1 MLRIVN
7 NRKKAEIACGF
18 HLEAADLDDAL
29 SPSPSRKNVRMAA
42 LLAMW
47 QGKIA
52 SLKLELAV
60 EGLTA
65 MDVKELKARLLLLL
79 FGKEQKAEGGESQ
92 GEFVRWY
99 RKFADTHSPE
109 TNTRTCYYHT
119 LSRLRAFC
127 PELEFLPFSAITV
140 GWLEDFDRFLA
151 KTCKLNSRNHHM
163 RNIRAVF
170 K

>member
-1 MLRIVN
+1 MAFLFLTIVYFTPKPFFMFSHKFIIRPDKKNALMLRIVN

-29 SPSPSRKNVRMAA
+29 SPSPSRKNVRMSA

-79 FGKEQKAEGGESQ
+79 
-92 GEFVRWY
+92 
-99 RKFADTHSPE
+99 
-109 TNTRTCYYHT
+109 
-119 LSRLRAFC
+119 
-127 PELEFLPFSAITV
+127 
-140 GWLEDFDRFLA
+140 
-151 KTCKLNSRNHHM
+151 
-163 RNIRAVF
+163 
-170 K
+170 